1 METAVSSMAGRRFEI
16 MVTNLHRRGFTL
28 IELITV
34 MIVIGILAVFVL
46 PRFANVD
53 DFDARGFQ
61 DETRSLLQYA
71 QQSAVAQHRYVCV
84 SFSASGASLSA
95 GATSA
100 CGTPL
105 TGPNGATP
113 FTVTARS
120 GTGYSTAPS
129 NFYFDALGKPSTGQ
143 TITVTG
149 SGSVTVEAET
159 GYVH

>member
-1 METAVSSMAGRRFEI
+1 MMKKSRQS
-16 MVTNLHRRGFTL
+16 GFTL

-34 MIVIGILAVFVL
+34 MIVLGILAVFVL
-46 PRFANVD
+46 PRFANVS
-53 DFDARGFQ
+53 DFNARGFL
-61 DETRSLLQYA
+61 DETRSLLQFA
-71 QQSAVAQHRYVCV
+71 QQSAVAQRRDVCV

-95 GATSA
+95 GTSSA

-120 GTGYSTAPS
+120 GTGYSTTPS
-129 NFYFDALGKPSTGQ
+129 NFYFDALGKASAGQ